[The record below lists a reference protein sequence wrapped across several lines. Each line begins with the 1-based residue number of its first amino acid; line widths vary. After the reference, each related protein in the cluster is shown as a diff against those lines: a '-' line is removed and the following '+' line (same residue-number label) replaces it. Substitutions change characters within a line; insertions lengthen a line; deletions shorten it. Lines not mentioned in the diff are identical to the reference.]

1 MNYYRTI
8 SFLFI
13 VICFQCCIYAQG
25 GRKYIRQGNKEYEKD
40 LYQESEVL
48 YRKSLDKDQSSFE
61 ANFNLGDALYKQD
74 KYEDAT
80 RRFSDLANEKTDK
93 MERSRIYHNL
103 GNSLLN
109 ENKLEESIE
118 AYKNALR
125 NNPDD
130 QDTKHNLAYAMSML
144 QQQQQQQQDQQDQN
158 QQQQQDQQDQNQQQ
172 QQDQDQQEQDQQQQ
186 QDQKDQK
193 QQENRISEEDANRIL
208 EAMQQD
214 EQKLLEELNKKKAK
228 AVRVTVLKD
237 W

>member
-1 MNYYRTI
+1 MNIYRIIT
-8 SFLFI
+8 FFFI
-13 VICFQCCIYAQG
+13 LTCFHSYLDAQG
-25 GRKYIRQGNKEYEKD
+25 GRKYVRQGNKEYEKD
-40 LYQESEVL
+40 LYQDAEVL

-74 KYEDAT
+74 KYEDASS
-80 RRFSDLANEKTDK
+80 RFSDLSDEKTDK
-93 MERSRIYHNL
+93 MELSRIYHNL
-103 GNSLLN
+103 GNSLLK
-109 ENKLEESIE
+109 ENRIQESIE

-144 QQQQQQQQDQQDQN
+144 QQQQQSQQQQQDQN
-158 QQQQQDQQDQNQQQ
+158 QDDQEQQQQDQQDQQQ
-172 QQDQDQQEQDQQQQ
+172 QDQQEQNQNQEEQQQL
-186 QDQKDQK
+186 
-193 QQENRISEEDANRIL
+193 ENQISEEDANRIL

-214 EQKLLEELNKKKAK
+214 EKKLLEELKKQQAK

>member
-1 MNYYRTI
+1 MNYYRVI

-13 VICFQCCIYAQG
+13 MICFQSYIYAQG

-80 RRFSDLANEKTDK
+80 RRFSDLANEKTNK
-93 MERSRIYHNL
+93 MEHSRIYHNL

-109 ENKLEESIE
+109 ENRLEESIE

-125 NNPDD
+125 NNPGD

-144 QQQQQQQQDQQDQN
+144 QQQQQQDQQQQRQQQDQN
-158 QQQQQDQQDQNQQQ
+158 NQDQQRQQQQDQ
-172 QQDQDQQEQDQQQQ
+172 EK
-186 QDQKDQK
+186 KDQE
-193 QQENRISEEDANRIL
+193 QQENQISEEDANRIL

-214 EQKLLEELNKKKAK
+214 EQKLLEELNKQKAK

>member
-1 MNYYRTI
+1 MNFQRTI
-8 SFLFI
+8 LLGI
-13 VICFQCCIYAQG
+13 VLICLQSWAIAQG
-25 GRKYIRQGNKEYEKD
+25 GRKYIRQGNKEYKKEA
-40 LYQESEVL
+40 YQESEVL
-48 YRKSLDKDQSSFE
+48 YRKSLEKDQSSFE

-80 RRFSDLANEKTDK
+80 RRFADLSDEKTDNINLG
-93 MERSRIYHNL
+93 RIYHNL

-125 NNPDD
+125 HNPDD

-144 QQQQQQQQDQQDQN
+144 QQQQQQQQQQN
-158 QQQQQDQQDQNQQQ
+158 QENQQQDQEGEKEQQQ
-172 QQDQDQQEQDQQQQ
+172 QQQEQDQDQEQREQEQQQ
-186 QDQKDQK
+186 NK
-193 QQENRISEEDANRIL
+193 ISEEDANRIL

-214 EQKLLEELNKKKAK
+214 EKKLLEELKKQQAK

>member
-1 MNYYRTI
+1 MNFCKTMPF
-8 SFLFI
+8 FLI
-13 VICFQCCIYAQG
+13 LICYQSHVDAQG
-25 GRKYIRQGNKEYEKD
+25 GRKYIRQGNKDYEKE

-80 RRFSDLANEKTDK
+80 RRFTDLTNEKNDK
-93 MERSRIYHNL
+93 NELSSIYHNL
-103 GNSLLN
+103 GNALLK
-109 ENKLEESIE
+109 ENRLQESIE

-144 QQQQQQQQDQQDQN
+144 QQQQQKKQQQQDQN
-158 QQQQQDQQDQNQQQ
+158 QNDQNDQDKQNQDQQQQDQQDQNQ
-172 QQDQDQQEQDQQQQ
+172 EK
-186 QDQKDQK
+186 KDQK
-193 QQENRISEEDANRIL
+193 QEQNKISEEDANRIL
-208 EAMQQD
+208 ESMQQD
-214 EQKLLEELNKKKAK
+214 EKKLLEELKKQQAK